1 MSFSRGCGSSFSD
14 CGTMSTTTT
23 TIAAS
28 ARASVRDSS
37 TSSTNRER
45 TVNIIGIVVAVVACI
60 VFVVVMVFFTWY
72 MRSYCLEVRRSA
84 AAAAAAAASG
94 SDAGAPERRSRERK
108 RAYLGVPLYPTTQ
121 LVDEEEVGSVPA
133 FEDIPEATPGPIPQL
148 HIRVIPAVAAAAMTT
163 TNANSAAHPYSG
175 EAAVLSS
182 RAPAAAA
189 VVVNPLSPSSTS
201 MPETEVCMGVVVPEM
216 SEEEIRQGESRWYT
230 RRDYGTATYYSQPPA
245 SE

>member
-84 AAAAAAAASG
+84 AAAAAAASG

-148 HIRVIPAVAAAAMTT
+148 HIRVTPAVAAAAMTT

-230 RRDYGTATYYSQPPA
+230 RRDYGTAMYYSQPPA

>member
-1 MSFSRGCGSSFSD
+1 MSFSRGFGSSFSD

-72 MRSYCLEVRRSA
+72 MRSYCLEVRRS

>member
-1 MSFSRGCGSSFSD
+1 
-14 CGTMSTTTT
+14 MSTTTT
-23 TIAAS
+23 TITAS

-37 TSSTNRER
+37 TSSTNKER

-60 VFVVVMVFFTWY
+60 VFVVVMVFFIRY
-72 MRSYCLEVRRSA
+72 MHSYCLEVRRSA
-84 AAAAAAAASG
+84 AAAAAAGG
-94 SDAGAPERRSRERK
+94 SAGAPEQRLRERK

-121 LVDEEEVGSVPA
+121 LVDEGEVGSVPA
-133 FEDIPEATPGPIPQL
+133 LEDIPEATPGPIPEL
-148 HIRVIPAVAAAAMTT
+148 RIRVIPAAAAAMTT
-163 TNANSAAHPYSG
+163 TNANSSAHPYSG

-189 VVVNPLSPSSTS
+189 VVVNPLSPSSIS

-230 RRDYGTATYYSQPPA
+230 RRDYGTAMYYSQPPA

>member
-1 MSFSRGCGSSFSD
+1 MMSFSRGFGSSFSD

-72 MRSYCLEVRRSA
+72 MRSYCLEVRRS

>member
-1 MSFSRGCGSSFSD
+1 
-14 CGTMSTTTT
+14 MSTTTT

-148 HIRVIPAVAAAAMTT
+148 HIRVTPAVAAAAMTT